1 MEKFK
6 RKLSVFFTDPTI
18 KRIWEYKVIKVI
30 KQTFVNL
37 GSKLVIID
45 LYLIENLVKEFFYK
59 KIKMINNVKT
69 QGRERGQYQP
79 L

>member
-1 MEKFK
+1 M
-6 RKLSVFFTDPTI
+6 
-18 KRIWEYKVIKVI
+18 IKVI